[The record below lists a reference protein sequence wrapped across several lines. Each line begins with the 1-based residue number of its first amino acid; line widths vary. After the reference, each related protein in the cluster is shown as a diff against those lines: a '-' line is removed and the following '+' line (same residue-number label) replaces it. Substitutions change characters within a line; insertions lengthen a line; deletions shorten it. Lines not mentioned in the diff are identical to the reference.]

1 MGDEKRSGPPETTV
15 WEPRLEVRL
24 REAQEVLDAIR
35 SDEIDAFVVTTAVGD
50 RVVLTDRGVERP
62 YRSMV
67 DGMSEGAATLGPDGT
82 VLYANRRLAEML
94 ETTREGLVGR
104 SFFGVIE
111 SAPGSLVSAMVDSGS
126 DAEWRG
132 AVVLVG
138 AVTGSIPAHMSLTSL
153 SLGDGSV
160 ARSVLLTDLRERQ
173 RTEAVVAAGQLAQR
187 IFDQASEAVVVCDE
201 DGIVRQANQEA
212 LRLLGGVDPQGVR
225 FGEAFEIEFEAGVS
239 CVEDLLAGHTQR
251 VRARM
256 PGPAGTLHLM
266 VSASRLSGADGKKL
280 AAVVT
285 LTDLTELQH
294 ATWQLERHSRQQRCT
309 ADLSR
314 AALEGADLG
323 ELGTMALAA
332 LREQLDGC
340 EVRVSRLIPGDGAT
354 LEPAEAPVSPHGVVH
369 IIRAGDS
376 VLGELLIDPGEGR
389 VLPLDDLDF
398 VDSVVSLLCLA
409 AEQYVLHDRLRY
421 QAHHDALT
429 GLPNRVLLED
439 RLQQAMAR
447 ATRDGTSVA
456 VLFIDLD
463 RFKYVNDTLGHEA
476 GNAVLM
482 QVGKRLRRHVRA
494 TDTVARVG
502 GDEFVVVHADLK
514 RPEDALGVAGVV
526 VDTLEQPFRVGDR
539 NVNVRATV
547 GISTFPQDGHK
558 TGTLLTKSDSAMY
571 HGKRS
576 GRNLVRFFT
585 DDMSEFTAARLEME
599 HEFQA
604 ALVAGDLELHFQ
616 PQVCAG
622 TGVMRGVEALA
633 RWKHPRHGWIPPSR
647 FVPVVEDMG
656 LVIEFGTWALG
667 EACRQAARWIA
678 VPGGPSRVS
687 VNVSPTQIARP
698 DFADVVRRALRAAR
712 LEPANLELEV
722 TESIMMHDLDTV
734 TSGLSDL
741 RELGV
746 TIALDD
752 FGLGYASVSY
762 LRSLPLDRLKV
773 DKSFVEDTTD
783 TPASRNDQLAVLA
796 AITTMAQALSLQVTV
811 EGVETAAQLE
821 LARSVGS
828 DEVQG
833 YLFGHAA
840 PADGI
845 DRLMASSA
853 EGAPA
858 SRDWESAPRR

>member
-1 MGDEKRSGPPETTV
+1 MEDEKRSGLPETTA

-24 REAQEVLDAIR
+24 REAEEVLDAIR
-35 SDEIDAFVVTTAVGD
+35 SDGIDAFVVTTPGGE
-50 RVVLTDRGVERP
+50 RVVLADGGVERP
-62 YRSMV
+62 YRWMV

-94 ETTREGLVGR
+94 EMSREELVGR
-104 SFFGVIE
+104 SFFGVLE
-111 SAPGSLVSAMVDSGS
+111 SAPGSLVSTVVDAAT
-126 DAEWRG
+126 DVEWRG

-138 AVTGSIPAHMSLTSL
+138 PASDAIPAHMSLTSL

-201 DGIVRQANQEA
+201 DTIVRQANQEA

-225 FGEAFEIEFEAGVS
+225 FDEAFEIEFETGVT

-256 PGPAGTLHLM
+256 PGPAGALHLM
-266 VSASRLSGADGKKL
+266 VSASRLTGADGKKL

-294 ATWQLERHSRQQRCT
+294 ATRQLERYSRQQRCT

-323 ELGTMALAA
+323 ELGAMALAA

-340 EVRVSRLIPGDGAT
+340 EVRVSRLIPGADAA
-354 LEPAEAPVSPHGVVH
+354 LEPGEAPVSPNGVVN

-398 VDSVVSLLCLA
+398 VDNVVSLLCLA
-409 AEQYVLHDRLRY
+409 AEQHVLHDRLRH

-476 GNAVLM
+476 GNAVLV

-585 DDMSEFTAARLEME
+585 EDMSEFTAARLEME

-622 TGVMRGVEALA
+622 TGVISGVEALA

-667 EACRQAARWIA
+667 EACRQAAPWIE
-678 VPGGPSRVS
+678 VPGGPNRVS

-698 DFADVVRRALRAAR
+698 DFADVVRRALRAAG

-722 TESIMMHDLDTV
+722 TESIMLHDLDTV
-734 TSGLSDL
+734 TRGLSDL

-773 DKSFVEDTTD
+773 DKSFVEVTNDTTV
-783 TPASRNDQLAVLA
+783 SRHDQKAVLA

-833 YLFGHAA
+833 FLFGRAA
-840 PADGI
+840 PADSI
-845 DRLMASSA
+845 DRLMASWA
-853 EGAPA
+853 EGAGV
-858 SRDWESAPRR
+858 

>member
-1 MGDEKRSGPPETTV
+1 MGDEKRTRPPGPPAS
-15 WEPRLEVRL
+15 EPRLEVRL
-24 REAQEVLDAIR
+24 REAEEVLDAIR
-35 SDEIDAFVVTTAVGD
+35 SDGIDAFVVTTPAGE
-50 RVVLTDRGVERP
+50 RVVLADRGVERP
-62 YRSMV
+62 YRMMV
-67 DGMSEGAATLGPDGT
+67 DGMSEGAATVGPDGT
-82 VLYANRRLAEML
+82 VLYVNRRLAEML
-94 ETTREGLVGR
+94 ETSSDDLVGR
-104 SFFGVIE
+104 SFFGLIE
-111 SAPGSLVSAMVDSGS
+111 SAPGSLVSAVVEAGCG
-126 DAEWRG
+126 AEWRG
-132 AVVLVG
+132 EVVLVG
-138 AVTGSIPAHMSLTSL
+138 AASGAIPAQMSLTSL

-160 ARSVLLTDLRERQ
+160 ARAVLLTDLRDRQ
-173 RTEAVVAAGQLAQR
+173 RTAAVVAAGQLAQR

-212 LRLLGGVDPQGVR
+212 LRLVGGVDPQGTPFDV
-225 FGEAFEIEFEAGVS
+225 AFELEFEAGVAS
-239 CVEDLLAGHTQR
+239 VEDLLARHTQR
-251 VRARM
+251 IRARM
-256 PGPAGTLHLM
+256 PGPDGPLHLL
-266 VSASRLSGADGKKL
+266 VSASRLTGADGRRV

-294 ATWQLERHSRQQRCT
+294 ATRQLERHARQQRST

-314 AALEGADLG
+314 AALEGAALG

-340 EVRVSRLIPGDGAT
+340 EVRVSRLIPGADAAPET
-354 LEPAEAPVSPHGVVH
+354 VDDPVSPNGVAHV
-369 IIRAGDS
+369 IRAGDS
-376 VLGELLIDPGEGR
+376 VLGELLIDPGPAR

-398 VDSVVSLLCLA
+398 VDNVVSLLCLA
-409 AEQYVLHDRLRY
+409 AEQHVLHDRLRH

-447 ATRDGTSVA
+447 AARDGTSVA

-476 GNAVLM
+476 GNAVLV
-482 QVGKRLRRHVRA
+482 QVGKRLRRHVRT

-526 VDTLEQPFRVGDR
+526 VDTLERPFRVGDR

-585 DDMSEFTAARLEME
+585 EDMTEFTAARLEME

-604 ALVAGDLELHFQ
+604 ALIAGDLELHFQ

-622 TGVMRGVEALA
+622 TGVIRGVEALA

-667 EACRQAARWIA
+667 EACRQAARWIDVA
-678 VPGGPSRVS
+678 GGPSRVS

-698 DFADVVRRALRAAR
+698 DFADVVRRALRAAG
-712 LEPANLELEV
+712 LKPANLELEV

-734 TSGLSDL
+734 TRGLSHL

-752 FGLGYASVSY
+752 YGLGYASVSY

-773 DKSFVEDTTD
+773 DKSFVDATDDTT
-783 TPASRNDQLAVLA
+783 AARHDQQAVLA

-840 PADGI
+840 PAEGI
-845 DRLMASSA
+845 DRLMASTA
-853 EGAPA
+853 EGARA
-858 SRDWESAPRR
+858 SGNRESAPRR